1 MGKVILPSG
10 LGKIHVPGWD
20 NAPHIQEMERE
31 LLFLASGIYR
41 RLLLSTPIRHGKSQ
55 LTNLFIAWLLISCP
69 WLRILRVM
77 AVSDTA
83 EMQALDVMKIIDR
96 YGDRLNHV
104 RLDRRK
110 HAVSHFM
117 TEAGGE
123 LRSVGASGN
132 VESWTFDWIVIDDLL
147 TDPYEIR
154 NFNRRDQIYKDLQ
167 TKFFSRVSPTGK
179 TKFLFIGSRRHPDD
193 PQGRLLEAD
202 RHVLDPKDH
211 WHYHHRA
218 AILNEG
224 TANEQA
230 LWPTSRE
237 FTLEGLRK
245 IRDQKIA
252 DGVAWEWAANF
263 QGDPTGSP
271 DTLAFD
277 PKWLKAEKIFYDF
290 EPQALPKAKFKV
302 LTTDPSMG
310 AGNEWNDFFASLYL
324 HIAEDGT
331 IYVDDCYLAVAKVD
345 AIVPMMANLIGR
357 HQDMDI
363 APFESNAGGVYAAEL
378 IKRECDTRGLRFPTV
393 FKMYGSGDDKI
404 SRITLNLWEILSH
417 GKLKIRDTPMGRL
430 LLSQIQ
436 QFPTAKLDGT
446 DALATG
452 IIVLKEMLAR

>member
-10 LGKIHVPGWD
+10 LGKLHVPGWD
-20 NAPHIQEMERE
+20 LAPHIVDMERE
-31 LLFLASGIYR
+31 LLKLAAGKYR
-41 RLLLSTPIRHGKSQ
+41 RLLLSIPIRHGKSQ
-55 LTNLFIAWLLISCP
+55 LTNLFLAWLLISRP
-69 WLRILRVM
+69 SLRILRVM

-83 EMQALDVMKIIDR
+83 EMQALDVMKLIDTF
-96 YGDRLNHV
+96 GNRLNNV

-132 VESWTFDWIVIDDLL
+132 VESWTFDWIVVDDLL

-154 NFNRRDQIYKDLQ
+154 NFNRRDQIYKDLH
-167 TKFFSRVSPTGK
+167 TKFFSRVNPTGR

-202 RHVLDPKDH
+202 RHVADPKDH
-211 WHYHHRA
+211 WHYHHRP
-218 AILNEG
+218 AILREG
-224 TANEQA
+224 TAHERA

-237 FTLEGLRK
+237 FTLAGLRK

-252 DGVAWEWAANF
+252 EGVAWEWSANF
-263 QGDPTGSP
+263 QNDPTGSP

-277 PKWLKAEKIFYDF
+277 PKWLRPENIFYDF
-290 EPQALPKAKFKV
+290 PTAALPAAKFKV

-324 HIAEDGT
+324 HIADNGV
-331 IYVDDCYLAVAKVD
+331 IYVDDSYLAVAKPD
-345 AIVPMMANLIGR
+345 AIVPMMTALVGR
-357 HQDMDI
+357 HQDMDV
-363 APFESNAGGVYAAEL
+363 AAWEANSGGVYAAEL
-378 IKRECDTRGLRFPTV
+378 IKRECQTRGLRFPCV
-393 FKMYGSGDDKI
+393 FKSYGTGDDKV
-404 SRITLNLWEILSH
+404 SRITLNLWEILSA
-417 GKLKIRDTPMGRL
+417 GKLRLRDTPMNRL

-436 QFPTAKLDGT
+436 QFPTAKLDGP

-452 IIVLKEMLAR
+452 IIVLKEILAR